1 MPPEV
6 RKLPP
11 PIQDNL
17 VQLLADGLHVGIG
30 KASVQR
36 AHAVGVVARAAD
48 DLLSWLLVVGRA
60 SSSLKKCGS
69 PMKPLSRT
77 KVDGAQAPRFP

>member
-11 PIQDNL
+11 PIQDHL
-17 VQLLADGLHVGIG
+17 VQLLADGFHVGIG

-48 DLLSWLLVVGRA
+48 DLLSWLLVVGWLR
-60 SSSLKKCGS
+60 LKSQSTDHRNKN
-69 PMKPLSRT
+69 KIEIILQ
-77 KVDGAQAPRFP
+77 K